1 MSESKDA
8 NIQDLNPAQ
17 KAVLDQL
24 GSAPDDRPVFAEDIG
39 HHVRRALETAAEPY
53 LSSLPSN
60 QDLFL
65 SKYELG
71 QIHGCQTKYMAER
84 EEEFEWAVNI
94 ARGSIVH
101 KAVEL
106 SMNWRKE
113 IEPSALVDESL
124 ARYEQDSGSLG
135 YWLQGCSEVER
146 AELRSESL
154 DAFTKFL
161 ECWPPLKPAWRPVS
175 ESRLR
180 AELCD
185 GKLVLSGRADLTLG
199 RAEGFRAGKVIIDF
213 KTGNFAPLHV
223 EDLRFYALIETLR
236 MGVPPRLLATY
247 YLDSAQFSPEAVTE
261 EILMSTVARVID
273 AVEKYTALIYENQV
287 PKEIPG
293 PQCNWCGLLET
304 CSTGSSYLEENL

>member
-1 MSESKDA
+1 MSEPKET
-8 NIQDLNPAQ
+8 NIQDLNPALR
-17 KAVLDQL
+17 AVLDQL
-24 GSAPDDRPVFAEDIG
+24 GSSRDNRPVFAEDIG
-39 HHVRRALETAAEPY
+39 NHIRRALETAAEPY
-53 LSSLPSN
+53 LSDLPPN

-65 SKYELG
+65 SKHELG

-84 EEEFEWAVNI
+84 DEEFEWAVNI

-113 IEPSALVDESL
+113 IDPSVLVDESL

-154 DAFTKFL
+154 AAFTKFL

-180 AELCD
+180 AELCN

-199 RAEGFRAGKVIIDF
+199 TPDGFRAGKVIIDL

-247 YLDSAQFSPEAVTE
+247 YLDSAQFSPEEVTE
-261 EILMSTVARVID
+261 ELLMSTVARVID
-273 AVEKYTALIYENQV
+273 GIEKYSALIYKNQV
-287 PKEIPG
+287 PKEISG
-293 PQCNWCGLLET
+293 PQCRWCGLLES
-304 CSTGSSYLEENL
+304 CSTGALYLEESL